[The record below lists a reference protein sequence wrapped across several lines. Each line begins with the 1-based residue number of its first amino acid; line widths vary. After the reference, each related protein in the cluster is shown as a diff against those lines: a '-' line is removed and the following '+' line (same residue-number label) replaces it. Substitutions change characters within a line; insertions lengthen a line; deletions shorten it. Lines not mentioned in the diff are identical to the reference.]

1 MTTVD
6 TAIRLLP
13 VGLPAEAPPE
23 ERGLR
28 RDEVRLLVA
37 RPEALTHAR
46 FSDIGDHLEPG
57 DVLVVNTSAV
67 RPSALD
73 AIWRGGHVMVHFST
87 ELDDGGWLVEVR
99 LADGSGPVLG
109 AARGDRLELDG
120 GGHILLLASRGH
132 DGDRRIWRAEVA
144 VPSGLHTHLAHLARH
159 GRPIS
164 YGYVDRSWPLSSY
177 QTVFADASK
186 AGSSAE
192 SPSAALPFTTDL
204 VTELIS
210 TGVVLVS
217 VTLHTGVS
225 SLDRHEQ
232 PLPERYEVPA
242 ATASNVAAAR
252 RRGNRVV
259 AVGTTVAR
267 ALETVTSS
275 DGRVRPGRGW
285 TELVLG
291 PERPARLLTGLVT
304 GWHEPDASHL
314 MLLEAVAG
322 VRMVEEAYQ
331 TAAEAGYLWHEF
343 GDSCLFLP

>member
-1 MTTVD
+1 MTTAD
-6 TAIRLLP
+6 TAIRSLP
-13 VGLPAEAPPE
+13 SGLPAVAPPA

-37 RPEALTHAR
+37 RPEALAHAR

-57 DVLVVNTSAV
+57 DVLVVNNSAV

-73 AIWRGGHVMVHFST
+73 ATWRGGHVVVHFST

-99 LADGSGPVLG
+99 LPDGNGPVLE
-109 AARGDRLELDG
+109 ADRGDRLDFVEG
-120 GGHILLLASRGH
+120 AGHVLLVAPRGH
-132 DGDRRIWRAEVA
+132 GRDRRIWRAEVA
-144 VPSGLHTHLAHLARH
+144 VPAGLHAHLARH

-164 YGYVDRSWPLSSY
+164 YRYVDRRWPLSSY
-177 QTVFADASK
+177 QTVFAHAGQS
-186 AGSSAE
+186 GSSAE
-192 SPSAALPFTTDL
+192 SPSAGLPFTTDL
-204 VTELIS
+204 VTGLVSAGI
-210 TGVVLVS
+210 VVAS

-225 SLDRHEQ
+225 SIERHER
-232 PLPERYEVPA
+232 PLPECYEVPS
-242 ATASNVAAAR
+242 ATATTVAAAR
-252 RRGNRVV
+252 RRGSRVV

-267 ALETVTSS
+267 ALETVTSI

-304 GWHEPDASHL
+304 GWHPPEASHL

-322 VRMVEEAYQ
+322 VGMVHEAYR

-343 GDSCLFLP
+343 GDSCLLLP